1 MRNCSPSHRK
11 IEKQRLNGKSLPGP
25 HMGGAARRQ
34 RVFLEASGYLG
45 AAPLKKR
52 RKMEDLE
59 RASSMLPFELW
70 RVLHLQAALRRCYVL
85 RFLVGL
91 PREACGRLL
100 RLEIRQIDEWARTAM
115 LELPAIQR
123 NGTC

>member
-1 MRNCSPSHRK
+1 
-11 IEKQRLNGKSLPGP
+11 
-25 HMGGAARRQ
+25 
-34 RVFLEASGYLG
+34 
-45 AAPLKKR
+45 
-52 RKMEDLE
+52 
-59 RASSMLPFELW
+59 MLPFELR

-85 RFLVGL
+85 RSLVGL